1 MISKKIYKIGKKIF
15 FINRSIT
22 GKGVKKTLS
31 IFKKEIKKLKI
42 KKIKCGTKV
51 FDWKIPPE
59 WNVEEAYIKDKFGKK
74 IIDIKNNNL
83 HLVGY
88 STPTRSILKKK
99 KSFKKNSFN

>member
-1 MISKKIYKIGKKIF
+1 MVSKKIYNIGKKIY

-22 GKGVKKTLS
+22 GQGVKKTLS
-31 IFKKEIKKLKI
+31 IFKKEIKKLQI

-51 FDWKIPPE
+51 FDWRIPPE
-59 WNVEEAYIKDKFGKK
+59 WNVKEAYIKDKFGKK

-88 STPTRSILKKK
+88 STNIKANLKKK
-99 KSFKKNSFN
+99 IF